1 MRSFSNF
8 HDLLVNFPA
17 FAFNLSLVIRE
28 STGRGIFVFFFWR
41 SNIKVGRILR
51 LLNPLAPYKTKMT
64 GSPGFMVT
72 VVTSGQP
79 EAVAERVEHRATLVR
94 DQHGDQGELYP
105 NARGAPAFAS

>member
-1 MRSFSNF
+1 MF
-8 HDLLVNFPA
+8 
-17 FAFNLSLVIRE
+17 
-28 STGRGIFVFFFWR
+28 FFFWW

-79 EAVAERVEHRATLVR
+79 EAVAERVEHRATLVK

-105 NARGAPAFAS
+105 NARGGSCFCIITTDLRQRKEFRSTYLYERQVQM

>member
-1 MRSFSNF
+1 
-8 HDLLVNFPA
+8 
-17 FAFNLSLVIRE
+17 
-28 STGRGIFVFFFWR
+28 
-41 SNIKVGRILR
+41 
-51 LLNPLAPYKTKMT
+51 MT
-64 GSPGFMVT
+64 GCPRFVVT